1 MEAKH
6 FKSKYQTLNLL
17 GQGSFG
23 NDCLIQEAYIELR
36 PKMDQKTQNIMLP
49 KRFFSKDFPKK
60 NSTSP
65 MERYLEIDED
75 SNIRKD

>member
-1 MEAKH
+1 
-6 FKSKYQTLNLL
+6 
-17 GQGSFG
+17 
-23 NDCLIQEAYIELR
+23 
-36 PKMDQKTQNIMLP
+36 MLP